1 MLDDERKQMNPPANL
16 RNPRKF
22 EKPSKALEKDLTR
35 APKMTEMTLKK
46 NPCPRHTHKKHILQ
60 KNGPKRSFVASAVA
74 RPIYIRLYEATA
86 AN

>member
-1 MLDDERKQMNPPANL
+1 MTENKWIPPQIWET
-16 RNPRKF
+16 PRKF

-46 NPCPRHTHKKHILQ
+46 ILAHVIPIKNIFCK
-60 KNGPKRSFVASAVA
+60 KNGPKRSFVASAVV
-74 RPIYIRLYEATA
+74 RPIYIRLYGATA